1 MLYRIFDNCVMTP
14 MQKLVLD
21 QLCPEPDR
29 DAFGVAEE
37 RWFRK
42 PHGNR
47 R

>member
-1 MLYRIFDNCVMTP
+1 MLYRIIYNYLTTP

-21 QLCPEPDR
+21 QLRPEPDR
-29 DAFGVAEE
+29 DAFGVAEA
-37 RWFRK
+37 RGFRK